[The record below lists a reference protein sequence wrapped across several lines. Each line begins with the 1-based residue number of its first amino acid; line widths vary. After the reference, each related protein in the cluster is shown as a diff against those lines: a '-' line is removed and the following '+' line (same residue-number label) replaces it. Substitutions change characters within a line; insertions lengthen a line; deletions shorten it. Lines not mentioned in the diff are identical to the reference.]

1 MKKVIVFT
9 VLLIQGFVLV
19 AQEDE
24 PHFLLP
30 TKKLQVGGFGGVITE
45 FSAFNGRF
53 AVFTGGGGAILINRC
68 FFLGAYGSGLATEMT
83 FPAIYPSD
91 HNPASD
97 PKLPIFE
104 NLIYKFNHGGLWTG
118 YSFEANRVFHMG
130 MSFRV
135 GGGEVSLVDPNRA
148 DRYQFALAKDNI
160 VVIQPEVNI
169 EVNVVRW
176 LRIRGGAGYRFVGSL
191 DNLSYT
197 TSDGSTKNFYTT
209 SDFNAPY
216 ANVALLFGSFGAK
229 KPKAITN

>member
-83 FPAIYPSD
+83 FSAIYPSD

-135 GGGEVSLVDPNRA
+135 GGGEVSLVDPNRT

-197 TSDGSTKNFYTT
+197 TSDGSTKIFYTT

-229 KPKAITN
+229 KPKTITN